1 MRVDSVEY
9 IAVRTPSGQVA
20 LSVLRGGIHQEWTVL
35 PSSRNAAIGWGPFIQ
50 SPAGGMMNIFALG
63 RSDASGCF
71 SQHIVDLSRD
81 TGLGVLA
88 TQVLLGESEQYA
100 SSLASGSLGGGR
112 MGVWGVSP
120 DSQLVGKTWEPL
132 KNAWTPT
139 GSSSLKTAHAPW
151 VTQVTPT
158 TVNLYATALDGTI
171 KQNYYNGSTWSGWLS
186 NPTPMLVVSG
196 PSSSVL
202 GEGRHVLF
210 SQTRDSTLQAM
221 VWDGAKWGDM
231 SLSSFKVLSG
241 PTSQPI
247 WNSEVVLYALALDS
261 QVVRI
266 RWSEAKR
273 WIGLESLGPIP
284 GAGLEVSVQRR
295 PAAFPAL
302 ARNGRVELPGGLAD
316 RSGRL
321 DVMDVHG
328 RTLGSAIKVVGETTV
343 ELVVPGSGVWWYRLG
358 EVRGRILAVR

>member
-1 MRVDSVEY
+1 MDSVEY

-20 LSVLRGGIHQEWTVL
+20 LSVLRGGIHQEWNLL
-35 PSSRNAAIGWGPFIQ
+35 PSSKDATIGWGPFIQ
-50 SPAGGMMNIFALG
+50 SPASGMMNIFAPG
-63 RSDASGCF
+63 RSNASGCF

-81 TGLGVLA
+81 TGLELSE
-88 TQVLLGESEQYA
+88 TQVVLGESEQYA
-100 SSLASGSLGGGR
+100 SSLASGSLSGGR
-112 MGVWGVSP
+112 MGVWGVTP

-151 VTQVTPT
+151 ATQVTPT
-158 TVNLYATALDGTI
+158 TLNLYATALDGTI
-171 KQNYYNGSTWSGWLS
+171 KQNYYNGSTWSGWLA
-186 NPTPMLVVSG
+186 NPTPMFVVSG

-210 SQTRDSTLQAM
+210 SQTRDSTLQAL
-221 VWDGAKWGDM
+221 VWDGAKWGNM

-247 WNSEVVLYALALDS
+247 WNAEVVVYALALDS
-261 QVVRI
+261 QIVRI
-266 RWSEAKR
+266 RWSEAKG

-284 GAGLEVSVQRR
+284 GAGPEVSVQRR
-295 PAAFPAL
+295 PSALPAL
-302 ARNGRVELPGGLAD
+302 ARNGRVELPSNLAD

-321 DVMDVHG
+321 DVMDAQG
-328 RTLGSAIKVVGETTV
+328 RTLGSAIKVAGQTAVA
-343 ELVVPGSGVWWYRLG
+343 LVVPGSGALWYRFG
-358 EVRGRILAVR
+358 ELRGRILTVR